1 MCPMTAK
8 NTQIID
14 EVHRR
19 IGRNLL
25 RYQGIEV
32 CLRLLLP
39 YIHPDASAKGADA
52 MRSYQQQNVASKSLS
67 PLVQQF
73 RAAVAGLPEPSSD
86 TLQQLQ
92 KARNEL
98 VHEIHS
104 NPRFD
109 LLSTSGASD
118 LLAYLD
124 EQYSQAEEWAEIFRV
139 QSLVL
144 LLILIESQSSIAA
157 EFGAHRDELIAQ
169 LPTSVEVIDR
179 ANPTQSAWA
188 STRVVTLLRMAELH
202 AEPID
207 GMTLLSQAGRFI
219 DERESTL
226 DLKDI
231 YGLKTLKEILLI
243 SGLFDVK
250 VDGDTVW
257 YRSKRELRDSPLNEN
272 LTGLN
277 WTVIRNT

>member
-1 MCPMTAK
+1 MAANK
-8 NTQIID
+8 KEIID
-14 EVHRR
+14 EIHRR

-25 RYQGIEV
+25 RYQGIEE

-73 RAAVAGLPEPSSD
+73 RAAVAGIPEPSKD
-86 TLQQLQ
+86 TLHQLQ
-92 KARNEL
+92 TARNEL
-98 VHEIHS
+98 VHEIYR

-109 LLSTSGASD
+109 LLSPSGASD

-139 QSLVL
+139 QSLVV
-144 LLILIESQSSIAA
+144 LLILIDSQPSIAA
-157 EFGAHRDELIAQ
+157 EFGTNREKLIAQ
-169 LPTSVEVIDR
+169 LPKSVEVIDR

-188 STRVVTLLRMAELH
+188 STRIVTLLRMAELH

-207 GMTLLSQAGRFI
+207 GMTLLSRAGQFI
-219 DERESTL
+219 AEGDATL
-226 DLKDI
+226 DLKGV

-272 LTGLN
+272 LTGLSLS
-277 WTVIRNT
+277 VIRHA

>member
-1 MCPMTAK
+1 MTANK
-8 NTQIID
+8 KETID
-14 EVHRR
+14 EIHRR

-25 RYQGIEV
+25 RYQGIEE

-39 YIHPDASAKGADA
+39 YVHPDASAKGADA
-52 MRSYQQQNVASKSLS
+52 MRTYQQQNVASKSLY
-67 PLVQQF
+67 PLIQQF
-73 RAAVAGLPEPSSD
+73 RAAVAGIPEPSND
-86 TLQQLQ
+86 TLQQL
-92 KARNEL
+92 KKSRNDL
-98 VHEIHS
+98 VHEIYS

-109 LLSTSGASD
+109 LLSPSGASD
-118 LLAYLD
+118 LLTYLD
-124 EQYSQAEEWAEIFRV
+124 EQYSKAEEWAEIFRV

-144 LLILIESQSSIAA
+144 LLILIESRSSIAA
-157 EFGAHRDELIAQ
+157 EFGAHRDKLIAQ
-169 LPTSVEVIDR
+169 LPKSVEVIDR
-179 ANPTQSAWA
+179 ANPAQSAWA
-188 STRVVTLLRMAELH
+188 STRIVTLLRMAELH
-202 AEPID
+202 AKPID

-219 DERESTL
+219 AERESTL

-257 YRSKRELRDSPLNEN
+257 YGSKRELRDSPLNEN

-277 WTVIRNT
+277 WTVIRNA

>member
-1 MCPMTAK
+1 MTANK
-8 NTQIID
+8 KETVD
-14 EVHRR
+14 EIHRR

-25 RYQGIEV
+25 RYQGIEES
-32 CLRLLLP
+32 LRLILP

-67 PLVQQF
+67 PLIQQF
-73 RAAVAGLPEPSSD
+73 RAAVAGIPEPSND

-98 VHEIHS
+98 VHEIHR

-109 LLSTSGASD
+109 LLSPSGASD

-144 LLILIESQSSIAA
+144 LLILIESQPSLAA
-157 EFGAHRDELIAQ
+157 EFGAYREKLIAQ
-169 LPTSVEVIDR
+169 LPKSVEVVDR
-179 ANPTQSAWA
+179 ANPAQSAWA
-188 STRVVTLLRMAELH
+188 STRIVTLLRMAEMH
-202 AEPID
+202 AGSID
-207 GMTLLSQAGRFI
+207 GMTLLSHAGQFI
-219 DERESTL
+219 AERDPTMNH
-226 DLKDI
+226 KGI
-231 YGLKTLKEILLI
+231 YGLRSLKEILLI

-250 VDGDTVW
+250 VDGDTIW
-257 YRSKRELRDSPLNEN
+257 YRSKRELCDSPLNEN
-272 LTGLN
+272 LTGLS
-277 WTVIRNT
+277 WSVIRHA

>member
-1 MCPMTAK
+1 MCPMTASK
-8 NTQIID
+8 KETID
-14 EVHRR
+14 EIHRR

-39 YIHPDASAKGADA
+39 YIHPDGSAKGADA
-52 MRSYQQQNVASKSLS
+52 VRSYQQQDVASKSLS
-67 PLVQQF
+67 PLIQKF
-73 RAAVAGLPEPSSD
+73 RTAVAEMPESWGD
-86 TLQQLQ
+86 TLQQLR

-109 LLSTSGASD
+109 LLSPSGASD

-144 LLILIESQSSIAA
+144 LLILIESQPSIAA
-157 EFGAHRDELIAQ
+157 EFGANREKLIAR
-169 LPTSVEVIDR
+169 LPKSVEVIDR
-179 ANPTQSAWA
+179 ANPAQSAWA
-188 STRVVTLLRMAELH
+188 STRIVTLLRMAELH
-202 AEPID
+202 AKPID

-219 DERESTL
+219 AERESSL

-243 SGLFDVK
+243 SGLFDVR

-257 YRSKRELRDSPLNEN
+257 YRSKRELRDSPLNDN

-277 WTVIRNT
+277 WTVIRNA